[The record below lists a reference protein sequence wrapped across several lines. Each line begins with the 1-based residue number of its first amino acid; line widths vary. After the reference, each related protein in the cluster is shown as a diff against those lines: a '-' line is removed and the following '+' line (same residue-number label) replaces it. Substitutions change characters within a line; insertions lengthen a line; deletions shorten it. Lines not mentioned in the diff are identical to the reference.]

1 MKGGDFMFLTANSL
15 GVTSEMLG
23 GVLDE
28 VIALVPIVLPT
39 IIGFIGIRKGISFV
53 KSALQSA

>member
-1 MKGGDFMFLTANSL
+1 MFLTNSL
-15 GVTSEMLG
+15 GVTSGMLE

-28 VIALVPIVLPT
+28 VVALVPIVLPT
-39 IIGFIGIRKGISFV
+39 VIGFIGIRKGIAFV

>member
-1 MKGGDFMFLTANSL
+1 MFLTTTNSL
-15 GVTSEMLG
+15 GVTSAMLS

-28 VIALVPIVLPT
+28 VVALVPVVLPT
-39 IIGFIGIRKGISFV
+39 VIGFIGIRKGISFV